1 MLYEESLWFKNTIQK
16 HTQPGSLVLNIG
28 SSTKE
33 FIEVTQPYIKA
44 NLFDEFAKKNC
55 VVKNIDIKQAE
66 GVDLVGD
73 VTDPKFIAQLKS
85 LNASFII
92 CSNLLEHLTE
102 RTAFCEALVKIMNT
116 DTQLIISV
124 PYNFPYHEDPID
136 TMYRPDLN
144 ELQQAF
150 PTLKL
155 VEGQIVDC
163 GTYFNYST
171 KHLDPV
177 TKFVSFFKLS
187 LASAIASIT
196 NKEKHERLAAN
207 FKHISATCAIYKL
220 S

>member
-1 MLYEESLWFKNTIQK
+1 
-16 HTQPGSLVLNIG
+16 
-28 SSTKE
+28 
-33 FIEVTQPYIKA
+33 
-44 NLFDEFAKKNC
+44 
-55 VVKNIDIKQAE
+55 
-66 GVDLVGD
+66 
-73 VTDPKFIAQLKS
+73 
-85 LNASFII
+85 
-92 CSNLLEHLTE
+92 
-102 RTAFCEALVKIMNT
+102 
-116 DTQLIISV
+116 
-124 PYNFPYHEDPID
+124 
-136 TMYRPDLN
+136 MYRPDLN

-150 PTLKL
+150 PILKL

-187 LASAIASIT
+187 LASAIASMT

>member
-16 HTQPGSLVLNIG
+16 YAQPNSLVLNIG

-55 VVKNIDIKQAE
+55 LVKNIDIKQAE

-73 VTDPKFIAQLKS
+73 VTDPAFIEKLKQ

-102 RTAFCEALVKIMNT
+102 RTAFCEALVKILNA
-116 DTQLIISV
+116 DTKLIISV

-136 TMYRPDLN
+136 TMYRPDLK

-150 PTLKL
+150 PNLKL
-155 VEGQIVDC
+155 VEGKIVDC
-163 GTYFNYST
+163 GTFFNYST
-171 KHLDPV
+171 KNLTPFS
-177 TKFVSFFKLS
+177 KLFSFFKLS
-187 LASAIASIT
+187 VATAIASFT
-196 NKEKHERLAAN
+196 NKEKHERLTAN
-207 FKHISATCAIYKL
+207 FKQISATCAIYKL

>member
-1 MLYEESLWFKNTIQK
+1 MLYEESLWFKKIIQQYA
-16 HTQPGSLVLNIG
+16 QPNALVLNIG

-33 FIEVTQPYIKA
+33 FIEVTQPYIKE

-55 VVKNIDIKQAE
+55 TVKNIDIKQAE
-66 GVDLVGD
+66 GVDFVGD
-73 VTDPKFIAQLKS
+73 VTDPSFIEKLKQQ
-85 LNASFII
+85 NASFII
-92 CSNLLEHLTE
+92 CSNLLEHLTD
-102 RTAFCEALVKIMNT
+102 RTSFCEALVKIMNA
-116 DTQLIISV
+116 DTKLIISV

-136 TMYRPDLN
+136 TMYRPNLN

-150 PTLKL
+150 PSLKL

-171 KHLDPV
+171 KHLD
-177 TKFVSFFKLS
+177 TISKLVSFFKLS
-187 LASAIASIT
+187 VASIIASIT

-220 S
+220 N

>member
-1 MLYEESLWFKNTIQK
+1 MLYEESLWFKNIIQK
-16 HTQPGSLVLNIG
+16 HAQLGSLVLNIG

-33 FIEVTQPYIKA
+33 FIEVTQPYIKV
-44 NLFDEFAKKNC
+44 NLFDEFASKNC
-55 VVKNIDIKQAE
+55 IVKNVDIKQAE

-73 VTDPKFIAQLKS
+73 VTDPEFVYQLKQ

-102 RTAFCEALVKIMNT
+102 RTAFCEALVKIMNA
-116 DTQLIISV
+116 DTKLIISV
-124 PYNFPYHEDPID
+124 PYQFPYHEDPID
-136 TMYRPDLN
+136 TMYRPTLN
-144 ELQQAF
+144 ELQKAF

-171 KHLDPV
+171 KNLSAV
-177 TKFVSFFKLS
+177 TKLVSYLKLS
-187 LASAIASIT
+187 VASAISSFT
-196 NKEKHERLAAN
+196 NKEKHERLIAN
-207 FKHISATCAIYKL
+207 FKHISATCAIYKT